1 MDILTFPE
9 NLLRELNF
17 DDAYLTPEQE
27 ERLMEVI
34 NASMKYEQRIFY
46 RRYLDLYPL
55 DKIAKEEKMDVS
67 RVHDIIDTTA
77 TRVAQMEDYILT
89 GKYQRRKNRV
99 AQLRTTLLFISPA
112 MSSRHRGACK
122 LYNPNHL

>member
-1 MDILTFPE
+1 MDTLTFPE

-67 RVHDIIDTTA
+67 RVQDIIDTTA

-89 GKYQRRKNRV
+89 GKY
-99 AQLRTTLLFISPA
+99 
-112 MSSRHRGACK
+112 
-122 LYNPNHL
+122 